1 MDAMESS
8 QIFSMLFIT
17 KVIQTYSNTNSN
29 PIETQLPVNDICHV
43 GLKAVEYVKAL
54 VIYEI

>member
-17 KVIQTYSNTNSN
+17 KDIQTYSNTNSN
-29 PIETQLPVNDICHV
+29 PIEAQLPVNDICHV
-43 GLKAVEYVKAL
+43 KAVEYVKAL
-54 VIYEI
+54 VIYKI